1 VRLSGFTLVRHGVEF
16 DFPFKESLLSL
27 LPLVDELV
35 VNVGI
40 GRDSTLTELQ
50 ILRDTHP
57 EGQKLKLFESDWGL
71 DDPEKKR
78 GGLILSEQTNLALSH
93 TTGDWCVYLQADEV
107 LHEDDLAILKAELNS
122 LRARPDIDA
131 LVFQYRHFY
140 GSYDIVQDTRSAYR
154 REVRAIR
161 KSSGAKSIGDAQSF
175 RGPTGEKLRAVLSKA
190 RIFHYGWVRPP
201 EAMREK
207 TQFMDSLYH
216 GGSGSEPSVT
226 GDNHRYKRFWGLKR
240 YLASHPAVMKNR
252 IERKNWS
259 WDLEGS
265 PRVWSREDFKK
276 VILDSFERLT
286 GVRLFEYKSYRLT
299 K

>member
-1 VRLSGFTLVRHGVEF
+1 MRLSGFTLVRHGVEF